1 MENNLK
7 NRYIYAVTR
16 HLPTKMQAD
25 VEKELDS
32 LISEMTDERRGNNA
46 VPSEQDLKDVLA
58 ELGSPQELA
67 LKYGG
72 NERKALISGV
82 YFLMYKRVL
91 LTVLPV
97 IAAVLA
103 ILTTI
108 GFFIG
113 DEPSLSII
121 IIGIVN
127 VAYLSHA
134 VQIFTVTIGG
144 VVQAFAVITVVF
156 AVLDYRKVEI
166 QGNEFFDLPE
176 IPAAKMKISPFEPIF
191 WIAFS
196 IITTILLLGFPQ
208 IMGAYFDGGWVTV
221 FNIDVVR
228 GLWFPIL
235 VWTLLEII
243 AEAVK
248 LVEGQYNMRVLAVI
262 VVSCI
267 LQMVCIVAVFGNNDL
282 INLELINHIEDFGTG
297 VQALGGL
304 FNNLFTRPNLIVM
317 VIILCILIW
326 EIIEVAVKTFQANG
340 HKRISY

>member
-16 HLPTKMQAD
+16 HLPVKMQAD

-32 LISEMTDERRGNNA
+32 LISEMLDERRGNNA
-46 VPSEQDLKDVLA
+46 VASEQDLKNVLA
-58 ELGSPQELA
+58 ELGSPEELA

-72 NERKALISGV
+72 NERRALISGV

-91 LTVLPV
+91 LTVLPI

-103 ILTTI
+103 ILTTM

-113 DEPSLSII
+113 DESSLSII

-127 VAYLSHA
+127 VAYLSYA
-134 VQIFTVTIGG
+134 MQILTVTIGG

-156 AVLDYRKVEI
+156 AVLDYRKVEM

-176 IPAAKMKISPFEPIF
+176 IPEAKMKISPFEPIL

-196 IITTILLLGFPQ
+196 IVTTILLLGFPQ
-208 IMGAYFDGGWVTV
+208 IMGAYLDGRWITV
-221 FNIDVVR
+221 FNIEVVR
-228 GLWFPIL
+228 GLWLPIL

-248 LVEGQYNMRVLAVI
+248 LVEGQYNMRVVAVT
-262 VVSCI
+262 VAACI
-267 LQMVCIVAVFGNNDL
+267 LQIVCVFAVFGNSDI
-282 INLELINHIEDFGTG
+282 INSEIISLVEHWGINVLAIGEQFS
-297 VQALGGL
+297 
-304 FNNLFTRPNLIVM
+304 NLFMRPNMAIV
-317 VIILCILIW
+317 VIVIGILVW
-326 EIIEVAVKTFQANG
+326 EIIDVVIKAFQA
-340 HKRISY
+340 KYS

>member
-16 HLPTKMQAD
+16 HLPTKMQYD
-25 VEKELDS
+25 VERELDS
-32 LISEMTDERRGNNA
+32 LISEMLDERRGNNPA
-46 VPSEQDLKDVLA
+46 SSQQDLKDVLA
-58 ELGSPQELA
+58 ELGSPEELA

-91 LTVLPV
+91 ITVLPI

-103 ILTTI
+103 ALTTI
-108 GFFIG
+108 GFFVG

-127 VAYLSHA
+127 VTYLSHA
-134 VQIFTVTIGG
+134 MQIFTVTIGG

-156 AVLDYRKVEI
+156 AVLDYRKVEM
-166 QGNEFFDLPE
+166 QGGEFFDLPE
-176 IPAAKMKISPFEPIF
+176 IPIAKMKISPVEPVF

-196 IITTILLLGFPQ
+196 IVTTILLLGFPQ
-208 IMGAYFDGGWVTV
+208 VMGARFDGSWVTV
-221 FNIDVVR
+221 FNIEVVR
-228 GLWFPIL
+228 GLWLPIL

-248 LVEGQYNMRVLAVI
+248 LVEGQYNMRVAAVTVVACVLQI
-262 VVSCI
+262 VCV
-267 LQMVCIVAVFGNNDL
+267 VAVFGNSNI
-282 INLELINHIEDFGTG
+282 INPEVISRMESFGINVLNI
-297 VQALGGL
+297 GGQ
-304 FNNLFTRPNLIVM
+304 FNNLFIRPNLAIV
-317 VIILCILIW
+317 VLIICILLW
-326 EIIEVAVKTFQANG
+326 EIVEVVVKTFQA
-340 HKRISY
+340 KQF

>member
-16 HLPTKMQAD
+16 HLPTKMQSD

-32 LISEMTDERRGNNA
+32 LISEMMDERRGNNA
-46 VPSEQDLKDVLA
+46 SPSEQDLKDVLA

-91 LTVLPV
+91 LTVLPI

-113 DEPSLSII
+113 DEPSLSVI

-127 VAYLSHA
+127 VSYLSHA
-134 VQIFTVTIGG
+134 IQIFTVTIGG

-156 AVLDYRKVEI
+156 AVLDYRKIEM

-176 IPAAKMKISPFEPIF
+176 IPEAKMRISPFEPIF

-196 IITTILLLGFPQ
+196 IVTTILLLGFPQ
-208 IMGAYFDGGWVTV
+208 IMGARLDGSWVTV
-221 FNIDVVR
+221 FNIEVVR
-228 GLWFPIL
+228 RLWLPIL

-243 AEAVK
+243 AEVVK
-248 LVEGQYNMRVLAVI
+248 LVEGQYNMRVVAVT
-262 VVSCI
+262 VVSCV
-267 LQMVCIVAVFGNNDL
+267 LQMICIFAVFGNND
-282 INLELINHIEDFGTG
+282 IVNLELITHIESFGIG
-297 VQALGGL
+297 IQAIGGQ
-304 FNNLFTRPNLIVM
+304 FNNLLTQPNLIVM
-317 VIILCILIW
+317 VVILGILIW
-326 EIIEVAVKTFQANG
+326 EIVDVVVKTFQA
-340 HKRISY
+340 KRS